1 MIRIGLFI
9 AFATGIMGTFAKI
22 LALSLSLSIASWS
35 LERRFISNGKF
46 VFPFPLAVVP
56 VLSSLLESHPFVVIG
71 DMFKPTFRA
80 MDAGACFEF
89 SAGN

>member
-22 LALSLSLSIASWS
+22 LALSLSLSIASWI
-35 LERRFISNGKF
+35 LERRFSSNHRL
-46 VFPFPLAVVP
+46 VFLFSLALA
-56 VLSSLLESHPFVVIG
+56 LSILLESHLFVVIG

-80 MDAGACFEF
+80 TDAGACFEL
-89 SAGN
+89 SADI

>member
-9 AFATGIMGTFAKI
+9 AFATGIMGTFARI
-22 LALSLSLSIASWS
+22 LALSLSLASWS
-35 LERRFISNGKF
+35 LERRFISNSKF
-46 VFPFPLAVVP
+46 VFPFPLAVAP